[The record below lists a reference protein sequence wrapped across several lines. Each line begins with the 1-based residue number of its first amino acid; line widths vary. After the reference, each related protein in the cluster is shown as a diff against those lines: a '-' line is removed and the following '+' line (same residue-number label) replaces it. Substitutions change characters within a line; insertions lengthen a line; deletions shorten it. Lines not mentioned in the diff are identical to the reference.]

1 MNHLKYLSN
10 TSFRKLKLKNCQ
22 RTHKIHIQSKLDGTE
37 KLLVT
42 EVEYKHFIRLH
53 PINQPCQTSGY
64 VWGRWTCV
72 CFGCLFS
79 DRQIQTARS
88 GSTVHST
95 ERNLCIFAFGQT
107 KQTTHTLKCS
117 GYKTN
122 TFLIS
127 L

>member
-53 PINQPCQTSGY
+53 PINQPLAMFGEGGP
-64 VWGRWTCV
+64 VFALVV
-72 CFGCLFS
+72 CFLTVRF
-79 DRQIQTARS
+79 RQLVVAAQFIQQNETSVYLLLVRPS
-88 GSTVHST
+88 RPH
-95 ERNLCIFAFGQT
+95 
-107 KQTTHTLKCS
+107 TH
-117 GYKTN
+117 
-122 TFLIS
+122 
-127 L
+127 